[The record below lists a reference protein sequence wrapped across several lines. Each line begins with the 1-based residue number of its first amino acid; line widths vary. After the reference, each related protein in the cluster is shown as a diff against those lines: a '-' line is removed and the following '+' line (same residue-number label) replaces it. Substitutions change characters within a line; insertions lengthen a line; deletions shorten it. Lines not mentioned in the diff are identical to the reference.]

1 MADINEIERQTKD
14 FADARG
20 LLKERV
26 ENLDEAIATIKRRLL
41 PGIKNAA
48 AAALKKQEDLKETIE
63 GNKHLFEKPRSITI
77 HGVKVGLQKS
87 TGGLKWEDKDLV
99 VKLIK
104 KHFSEQVDVL
114 IKKTET
120 PVKSALKQLTVAEL
134 QSVAVEVKDTGDVAL
149 IKSTDS
155 DIDKLVAAIL
165 KEDEEEEIEEAA

>member
-26 ENLDEAIATIKRRLL
+26 ENLDEAIATLKRRLL
-41 PGIKNAA
+41 PGIKSAA
-48 AAALKKQEDLKETIE
+48 AAALKKQGMLKETIE
-63 GNKHLFEKPRSITI
+63 GNKGLFEKPRSITI

-99 VKLIK
+99 VKLIR
-104 KHFSEQVDVL
+104 KHFPEQVDVL

-155 DIDKLVAAIL
+155 DIDKLVAALL
-165 KEDEEEEIEEAA
+165 KEDEEEMEEEAA